1 MDTNYPYRGYCRE
14 QKKWVLGFLYDATP
28 MYCFREDYEMLG
40 RNLCILVPGFADWGM
55 PRPVEQYPVVA
66 DSVGM
71 YTGLTVHCN
80 GEDIPIYTGMQLGVR
95 EANGCLQKLT
105 VTGPVN
111 GCFVCSGDGAP
122 DTPLSSLLQIQ
133 DVFDVQ
139 YEQTAERAFKEQMD
153 LLIAKQKASAKE
165 TRMHVNPTVFAQYLK
180 DAGWTEYRTKRDCV
194 KVFQREAGGE
204 LFQVTIP
211 MRKTLVDYDEAMQRA
226 IDTVVQAEVKAKK
239 EQR

>member
-80 GEDIPIYTGMQLGVR
+80 GEDIPIYPGMQLGVR

-153 LLIAKQKASAKE
+153 LLIAKQKTSAKE
-165 TRMHVNPTVFAQYLK
+165 TRMHVNPAVFAQYLK

-204 LFQVTIP
+204 LFQVAIP
-211 MRKTLVDYDEAMQRA
+211 IRKTLVDYDEAMQRA
-226 IDTVVQAEVKAKK
+226 INTVVQAEVKAMK
-239 EQR
+239 EQQ